1 MSGVESFHAY
11 PQIPTTPTRLVG
23 DSRVAAWEYPTR
35 EKVAPNILAF
45 NLQSELNRAREFGQA
60 YEQTFIDNSHFYGL
74 ETYVKGRAQIF
85 DYAIRQTGQGSR
97 LYFPKSNIDAL
108 DSFAKPIHNTSR
120 PAWLRERDRRDR
132 RIIEGISTQLDSAP
146 VGTTW
151 AAISP
156 AIPDS
161 EVPAAQRKEYG
172 YGHHSFLFLH
182 QLQKDEKTGGQRLVC
197 RAIRNYLPLEQQKE
211 YLKLLTGLDIPLKE
225 VHGAVGQLISD
236 NPQFNIFDNKD
247 ISRIQVAGSRIGDEV
262 GVAFLGG
269 ETPEALDAA
278 ELRECD
284 IIANMKTVD
293 WWLADVYQDLQLLPK
308 NPTLQQLQSI
318 QSKFRGWEKAVQD
331 IAEGKSLDIRLMNHQ
346 VRRGGL
352 RQGELLTTINMNDP
366 RLQLIQLSM
375 SMRGGMGTCGM
386 GSGFGIVGES
396 SGIFGES
403 VRSFGLHAGATFMGE
418 TAARYE
424 SYKCPHSGCGK
435 TIPGELKGKPD
446 SWRKECPHCRK
457 PIGCKSK

>member
-1 MSGVESFHAY
+1 MSVVESSHRQVPSHAHTGRDLVVAKWHS
-11 PQIPTTPTRLVG
+11 PIRETTPSNT
-23 DSRVAAWEYPTR
+23 
-35 EKVAPNILAF
+35 LAF
-45 NLQSELNRAREFGQA
+45 NLQSELDRAREFGPA

-85 DYAIRQTGQGSR
+85 DYTVRQTDQGNR
-97 LYFPKSNIDAL
+97 LYFPKSEIDAL
-108 DSFAKPIHNTSR
+108 DSFAKPISDTSR

-132 RIIEGISTQLDSAP
+132 LIVESISEQLDSAP

-156 AIPDS
+156 AIPDC

-211 YLKLLTGLDIPLKE
+211 YLKTLTGQDIPLNE

-247 ISRIQVAGSRIGDEV
+247 IAHIQTAGSRIGDEV

-269 ETPEALDAA
+269 EMPEALDAA
-278 ELRECD
+278 EQRERD
-284 IIANMKTVD
+284 IVAQMKTID

-308 NPTLQQLQSI
+308 NPTLLQLQSI
-318 QSKFRGWEKAVQD
+318 QSKFRGWEKAVQV
-331 IAEGKSLDIRLMNHQ
+331 IAEGNSLDIKLMNHQ
-346 VRRGGL
+346 VGRASL
-352 RQGELLTTINMNDP
+352 RPSELLTTINMNDP

-386 GSGFGIVGES
+386 GSGFGIVEGS
-396 SGIFGES
+396 SGIFGEMVS
-403 VRSFGLHAGATFMGE
+403 NFGLHAGATFMGE
-418 TAARYE
+418 TSSRYE
-424 SYKCPHSGCGK
+424 SYKCPHGGCGK